1 MKKRSGVFMVLGAL
15 SLGMVAMTPT
25 VSSAFVATLGD
36 PVNFGFEDGLGE
48 INGWTIFK
56 TVSGSA
62 KVVTEFQSYDPR
74 YGKQFLVLEES
85 SSGSTASVTQS
96 FHLNAS
102 DKLSGAMVF
111 LPSTPPSGYAAR
123 ILIGLNNNS
132 NNNVF
137 NFTSGAINSWQEWDW
152 TALVTG
158 EYSLTYQITGFGNG
172 KNAALFDAPQISP
185 NASPV
190 PVPGALLL
198 LGSGLMGLVG
208 IGVRKNRPTLL

>member
-25 VSSAFVATLGD
+25 VSSASVATLGD

-48 INGWTIFK
+48 NNGWTIFK
-56 TVSGSA
+56 TGSGSA
-62 KVVTEFQSYDPR
+62 NVVTEFPSYGPY
-74 YGKQFLVLEES
+74 YGEQFLVLEGGENAF
-85 SSGSTASVTQS
+85 GTATVTQS
-96 FHLNAS
+96 FFLNAS
-102 DKLSGAMVF
+102 EQLSGAMVF
-111 LPSTPPSGYAAR
+111 LPSTTPSGYTA
-123 ILIGLNNNS
+123 IFLIGIDNS
-132 NNNVF
+132 GNNVF
-137 NFTSGAINSWQEWDW
+137 NVTTGATNGWQKWDW
-152 TALVTG
+152 TALVAG
-158 EYSLTYQITGFGNG
+158 YYSLTYQITGIGNG
-172 KNAALFDAPQISP
+172 KNVALFDAPQFSP